1 MYSLV
6 HYRAADGDDL
16 FAKWIDSLQDI
27 KAQARI
33 AARLLRLENGN
44 FGDCRSVDEG
54 VWELRIDWGPGYR
67 VYYAVAAK
75 RVILLCEGGDKRTQ
89 KADIKRAQA
98 RWSDWK
104 SRMKHGRGS

>member
-6 HYRAADGDDL
+6 HYQTLDGHYL
-16 FAKWIDSLQDI
+16 FAEWIGSLQDI

-44 FGDCRSVDEG
+44 FGDCRPVGGG

-67 VYYAVAAK
+67 VYYGIAEK

-89 KADIKRAQA
+89 KADIVRA
-98 RWSDWK
+98 
-104 SRMKHGRGS
+104 